1 MENIL
6 VLGANT
12 RPIAC
17 SLKNIGYNVY
27 SSDYFGCIDLK
38 KCVTNFKSVYL
49 KNHILRVEIFLKN
62 LILRQLLIMLLR

>member
-6 VLGANT
+6 VVGANT

-27 SSDYFGCIDLK
+27 SVDYFGCQDIKQCVID
-38 KCVTNFKSVYL
+38 
-49 KNHILRVEIFLKN
+49 
-62 LILRQLLIMLLR
+62 